1 MTGDEIRQRFLRFFD
16 QQDHLVLPSAKL
28 LPDDPTTYF
37 TSAGMQ
43 PFVPYFLGN
52 ERPPRRRIA
61 TCQKCLRADD
71 LDEVGYTARH
81 LSFFEMLGN
90 FSFGDYFKEEAIA
103 WGWQFVREGLELS
116 PERLWVSV
124 YENDD
129 EAARIWEQKVGVA
142 ADRIVRFGM
151 ADNWWGPVG
160 NSGPCGPCSEIFLDR
175 GPEWGDAASPVED
188 DGDRYVELWNLVFQQ
203 YNSKV
208 SKKELMQTGEV
219 PPPLPAPGIDTGA
232 GLERIAA
239 AMQGVSTVFETDLLQ
254 PLCQAVISLANGRG
268 GHYRYDGDAEV
279 RAAVNRI
286 ADHVRA
292 LTFAICDGMFPSN
305 KAGGYVLRQILRRA
319 ARFGR
324 LRLGLVEPF
333 VHELTEA
340 VADRY
345 AAVYP
350 DVREGLAAA
359 QAIIL
364 QEEQR
369 FSDALN
375 HGIPRLDE
383 ALEALDEGAPLDGDT
398 AFYLYETYGVPI
410 EVQTEIAAEG
420 GHEVDVEAFET
431 IRSNRGSKAIAIGVE
446 GHGDFGDDL
455 LADIEETEFTGYDN
469 DVEAVRVV
477 AIVRG
482 AVIDST
488 RGLVTGGERMETA
501 VEGDDVLVV
510 LDSTPFYAESGGQ
523 IGDTGELASEG
534 VTLTVGSHVADR
546 AASEVVVSVTD
557 TQKDKNGRWLHQ
569 ATVVQGVLEVGESL
583 EARVDSERR
592 DSIRRAHT
600 ATHLLHA
607 ALREV
612 LGPHVAQA
620 GSLVEP
626 DRLRF
631 DFSHFRQ
638 VSPEEQ
644 RQIEG
649 IANRTVL
656 SNYPMRIEERAL
668 EEARELGAL
677 MFFGEKYGARVRVV
691 NVGEEFGGPSTE
703 LCGGTHVART
713 GDIGQI
719 RIINETSVG
728 SGVRRIEAYT
738 GEGALVYAWE
748 HQDQLENGKAALRT
762 QELLP
767 GIERLQQRVR
777 ELQDEV
783 KEARS
788 SGRVDHASRL
798 AGAGEQINGLTLVA
812 EAMDLPADDLKT
824 LADDLVVRIEPG
836 VVFLGTADDGKVI
849 LVCKASDAA
858 VQAGAHAGNAV
869 KAAAQVAGGGGGGRP
884 NFAQAGGK
892 DPAKLAEA
900 VAAGVAALKE
910 QLGG

>member
-1 MTGDEIRQRFLRFFD
+1 MTGDEIRQRFLRFFE

-52 ERPPRRRIA
+52 ERPPRKRIA

-90 FSFGDYFKEEAIA
+90 FSFGEYFKEEAIA

-129 EAARIWEQKVGVA
+129 EAARIWERSVGVP

-175 GPEWGDAASPVED
+175 GPEWGAAASPVED

-208 SKKELMQTGEV
+208 SKKELMASGEL

-239 AMQGVSTVFETDLLQ
+239 AMQGVSTVFETDLLK
-254 PLCQAVISLANGRG
+254 PLCDAVISLANGRG
-268 GHYRYDGDAEV
+268 GSFAYGLDPEV
-279 RAAVNRI
+279 TAAVNRI
-286 ADHVRA
+286 ADHTRA

-324 LRLGLVEPF
+324 LRLGLIDPF
-333 VHELTEA
+333 VHELAAA

-345 AAVYP
+345 AAAYP
-350 DVREGLAAA
+350 EVREGLTAA
-359 QAIIL
+359 QAIIR
-364 QEEQR
+364 QEEER
-369 FSDALN
+369 FSEALN
-375 HGIPRLDE
+375 HGIPRLED
-383 ALEALDEGAPLDGDT
+383 ALEALDEGAPLDGDS
-398 AFYLYETYGVPI
+398 AFYLYETFGVPI
-410 EVQTEIAAEG
+410 EVQVEIAAED
-420 GHEVDVEAFET
+420 GHQVDVAAFEAK
-431 IRSNRGSKAIAIGVE
+431 RANRGSVAIAIGVE

-455 LADIEETEFTGYDN
+455 LSDIERTEFTGYDH
-469 DVEAVRVV
+469 DVDAVRVV
-477 AIVRG
+477 AIVRN
-482 AVIDST
+482 ASLDAT
-488 RGLVTGGERMETA
+488 RGLVTSGERMETA
-501 VEGDDVLVV
+501 VEGDEVLVV

-523 IGDTGELASEG
+523 IGDIGELVSEG
-534 VTLTVGSHVADR
+534 VTLTIGSR
-546 AASEVVVSVTD
+546 AARRDATDVVVSVTD
-557 TQKDKNGRWLHQ
+557 THKDKNGRWLHH
-569 ATVVQGVLEVGESL
+569 ATVVQGVLELGESL

-631 DFSHFRQ
+631 DFSHFKQ

-644 RQIEG
+644 RQIEA

-656 SNYPMRIEERAL
+656 ANYPMRIEERPL
-668 EEARELGAL
+668 EQARELGAL
-677 MFFGEKYGARVRVV
+677 MFFGESTRARVRVV
-691 NVGEEFGGPSTE
+691 NVGDEFGGPSTE
-703 LCGGTHVART
+703 LCGGTHVAST
-713 GDIGQI
+713 GNIGQI
-719 RIINETSVG
+719 RIESEASVG
-728 SGVRRIEAYT
+728 SGVRRIEALT
-738 GEGALVYAWE
+738 GEAALVFAWE
-748 HQDQLENGKAALRT
+748 HQDQVERAKALLRS

-767 GIERLQQRVR
+767 GVERLQQRVR
-777 ELQDEV
+777 ELQDDL
-783 KEARS
+783 KDARS
-788 SGRVDHASRL
+788 SGRVDHAARL
-798 AGAGEQINGLTLVA
+798 AAAGEQLGGLKLVA
-812 EAMDLPADDLKT
+812 EAMELRPTTED
-824 LADDLVVRIEPG
+824 LADDWWSGSSRGWFSSAPPP
-836 VVFLGTADDGKVI
+836 TA
-849 LVCKASDAA
+849 
-858 VQAGAHAGNAV
+858 
-869 KAAAQVAGGGGGGRP
+869 R
-884 NFAQAGGK
+884 
-892 DPAKLAEA
+892 
-900 VAAGVAALKE
+900 
-910 QLGG
+910 